1 MKLDFPDPTIGDD
14 MSLDLDKEFNRVIES
29 SKVDLQFLSTSAPSA
44 TFATH
49 EQSSVHGG
57 AEHVC
62 ATGFSPHIQ
71 DLNPAF
77 RYSDANISTRTKKG
91 YLMRQNTKVVVA
103 KRHFSNDRPSIEE
116 DRPASAN
123 DAVSRSAPGSP
134 RKASHERTKSWT
146 TEPWNG
152 KVRRKSLRSV
162 DNKLPSG
169 PVPPLP
175 GHESAVSGALDTVVE
190 DQPLG
195 QEEVD
200 EGFERGRLFVKVVG
214 VKDVDLPL
222 PQSEFR

>member
-1 MKLDFPDPTIGDD
+1 

-29 SKVDLQFLSTSAPSA
+29 SKVELQFLSTSEPSP
-44 TFATH
+44 TFASH
-49 EQSSVHGG
+49 GQSSVHGG

-62 ATGFSPHIQ
+62 ATGFSPHLQ
-71 DLNPAF
+71 DFNPAF
-77 RYSDANISTRTKKG
+77 HFSDANISTRTKKG

-162 DNKLPSG
+162 DNKLSSG

-175 GHESAVSGALDTVVE
+175 GHESAVSSALDTVVE
-190 DQPLG
+190 DQTLG
-195 QEEVD
+195 QEETD
-200 EGFERGRLFVKVVG
+200 DGFERGRLFVKVVG

-222 PQSEFR
+222 PQSESR